1 MFSGTDC
8 RGRGPQV
15 AHAHWSRPG
24 QRVPGSAPARES
36 LMKNGT
42 KIFAAALAVSIA
54 VLSGAQAATVYI
66 PEGSAGEVLVVDTAT
81 DTARG
86 RIGGLPDVHGLG
98 GASGVRYL
106 VAGSYAETA
115 ADAAPAV
122 PQPPG
127 GSGGS
132 EERRVGEEWV

>member
-1 MFSGTDC
+1 
-8 RGRGPQV
+8 
-15 AHAHWSRPG
+15 
-24 QRVPGSAPARES
+24 
-36 LMKNGT
+36 MKNGT

-106 VAGSYAETA
+106 VAGSSAETA
-115 ADAAPAV
+115 AYEAPAV
-122 PQPPG
+122 AKP
-127 GSGGS
+127 SGVSKDEHAAPHGARS
-132 EERRVGEEWV
+132 EERGVGEKRVSTLRSRGGAD